1 MSQNARILA
10 ALADRDD
17 WVTTRDLYDL
27 AGGYIGALHSRISEL
42 RTQGHTIESR
52 KVPGKTGA
60 AGHEYRLVG
69 TLGRDGGQTFACR
82 VGLTAPPSR
91 PSASPP
97 SLTPPGEA
105 LALASGQLDLFGAA
119 A

>member
-42 RTQGHTIESR
+42 RAQGHLIESR

-60 AGHEYRLVG
+60 AGHEYRLI
-69 TLGRDGGQTFACR
+69 DGGLDAPQAAL
-82 VGLTAPPSR
+82 VGADGDLRSVEPAPTADPTPR
-91 PSASPP
+91 PVAGG
-97 SLTPPGEA
+97 LGI
-105 LALASGQLDLFGAA
+105 QLSFDTVAA
-119 A
+119 